1 MEIKVLVSGCKK
13 CNTLGN
19 IVTKLI
25 AENNINANI
34 EITSDYQEIAKYGV
48 LSTPALVINEQVK
61 SLGIIP
67 KEEKILEWLREG

>member
-13 CNTLGN
+13 CNTLGG

-34 EITSDYQEIAKYGV
+34 EITSDYQEIAKYGI